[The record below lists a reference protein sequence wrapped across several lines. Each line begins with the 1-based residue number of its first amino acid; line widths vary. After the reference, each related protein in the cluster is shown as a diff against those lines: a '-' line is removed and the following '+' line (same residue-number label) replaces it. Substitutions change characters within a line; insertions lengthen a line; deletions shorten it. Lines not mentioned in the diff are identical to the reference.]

1 MEKKLC
7 EEAEKYISTPIEVN
21 DFVKFDKNL
30 IYTYEQ
36 SGKTEGY
43 VKEIS
48 EDGTVCKVL
57 VSDSGCSYDK
67 KIVEV
72 NTENLEKDPLFIGYD
87 PFNSI
92 PKMPR
97 INLLAYELGSFL
109 SIVSTEHQVGE
120 YFVDCYDG
128 KKRKMMELNW
138 NPYVID
144 KDGNK
149 QYYQRDFCWTVED
162 KQNLI
167 ESIYRGVD
175 CGKIVLRKRRF
186 EFVEEELKKGNE
198 EVAFNDIV
206 DGKQRLNALF
216 GFINNEFPDKNG
228 KYYKDF
234 SILAQRRLSGKLCFT
249 LAQLDERT
257 TDEDVIKVF
266 MLVNFSGKFMS
277 KEHLDYVDSILK
289 KM

>member
-1 MEKKLC
+1 MKKKLC
-7 EEAEKYISTPIEVN
+7 KEAEEYISTPIEVN
-21 DFVKFDKNL
+21 DYVRFNKRL
-30 IYTYEQ
+30 IYNYS
-36 SGKTEGY
+36 SGQTEGY

-57 VSDSGCSYDK
+57 ITDNNCSWNG

-72 NTENLEKDPLFIGYD
+72 NTEDLEKDPLFIGYD
-87 PFNSI
+87 PFKLI
-92 PKMPR
+92 QKFPR
-97 INLLAYELGSFL
+97 ISFVSYELGSLL
-109 SIVSTEHQVGE
+109 SIVYTEYEFGE

-128 KKRKMMELNW
+128 KKRKMRELNW

-175 CGKIVLRKRRF
+175 CGKIVLRKRSF
-186 EFVEEELKKGNE
+186 DYVENELKKGND
-198 EVAFNDIV
+198 EVAFHDIV
-206 DGKQRLNALF
+206 DGKQRLNALL

-234 SILAQRRLSGKLCFT
+234 SILAQRRFAGKLCFT
-249 LAQLDERT
+249 IGQLSEKT
-257 TDEDVIKVF
+257 TDEETIQTF
-266 MLVNFSGKFMS
+266 MLVNFAGKSMS

>member
-1 MEKKLC
+1 
-7 EEAEKYISTPIEVN
+7 
-21 DFVKFDKNL
+21 
-30 IYTYEQ
+30 
-36 SGKTEGY
+36 
-43 VKEIS
+43 
-48 EDGTVCKVL
+48 
-57 VSDSGCSYDK
+57 
-67 KIVEV
+67 
-72 NTENLEKDPLFIGYD
+72 
-87 PFNSI
+87 
-92 PKMPR
+92 
-97 INLLAYELGSFL
+97 
-109 SIVSTEHQVGE
+109 
-120 YFVDCYDG
+120 
-128 KKRKMMELNW
+128 MMELNW

-186 EFVEEELKKGNE
+186 EYVEEELKKGNE

-206 DGKQRLNALF
+206 DGKQRLNALL

-234 SILAQRRLSGKLCFT
+234 SILAQRRFAGKLCFT
-249 LAQLDERT
+249 LGQLSENT
-257 TDEDVIKVF
+257 TDEETIQTF
-266 MLVNFSGKFMS
+266 MLVNFAGKSMS